1 MRGAAAEDNNTRGGG
16 GLSLPVSS
24 PATSLSLVLRFGDL
38 CLDSMICASNRLVV
52 LRFGDV
58 CFDLARNRALSI
70 SFPLSISLSLSLH
83 PLCPSGSG
91 FHLWRWQ
98 AWWQRQGGRFV
109 LRLLFPLPLPSSI
122 LGGAARSGGARGA
135 VAVAVLVLAARVR
148 WLGRV
153 GPASQWRRSGS
164 SLSPL
169 GVSEAKASAFVAE
182 A

>member
-70 SFPLSISLSLSLH
+70 SFPLSISLSLSLSTRCARAGLVFISGAGKLGGNDKVGDLCFDCSSLFPFP
-83 PLCPSGSG
+83 PLFLVVLLAAVVPAGR
-91 FHLWRWQ
+91 WRWPCWYSQ
-98 AWWQRQGGRFV
+98 RVCDGWVAWAPHHSGGVAGARY
-109 LRLLFPLPLPSSI
+109 LRSEYRKPKLPLS
-122 LGGAARSGGARGA
+122 
-135 VAVAVLVLAARVR
+135 
-148 WLGRV
+148 
-153 GPASQWRRSGS
+153 
-164 SLSPL
+164 
-169 GVSEAKASAFVAE
+169 
-182 A
+182 